1 MPAERSI
8 LIIDDDSALLALLA
22 EQLAEG
28 NEFHPVTAASLSEA
42 DKSLGGETAR
52 FDTVILDIGL
62 PDGDGREYCAKLR
75 AQGHKM
81 PIIMLTGSGG
91 EMDVVR
97 GLQAGAN
104 DYIVKPFRVLELM
117 ARIRTQLRD
126 FETSDD
132 AVFPIGRYLFRPST
146 RSLLEYASNR
156 RIHLTL
162 KEVALLKTLYRARKR
177 VVERQELLDQVW
189 GCHASVMTHTL
200 ETHVYRLRQKI
211 ESDPTEPRV
220 LVTHRNG
227 YSLMQENFPAGETWA
242 LPRSPAG
249 SYGEQ
254 PVAGLIST

>member
-1 MPAERSI
+1 MPAERPI
-8 LIIDDDSALLALLA
+8 LIIDDDSALRALLA

-42 DKSLGGETAR
+42 DKSLGGETGR
-52 FDTVILDIGL
+52 FELVILDITL

-104 DYIVKPFRVLELM
+104 DYIVKPFRVMELM
-117 ARIRTQLRD
+117 ARIRSQLRD
-126 FETSDD
+126 SETTDD
-132 AVFPIGRYLFRPST
+132 GAVFPIGRYLFRPST
-146 RSLLEYASNR
+146 NSLLEYASNR

-162 KEVALLKTLYRARKR
+162 NEVALLKTLYRARRR
-177 VVERQELLDQVW
+177 VVEHQELLNQVW
-189 GCHASVMTHTL
+189 GSHASVMTHTL

-227 YSLMQENFPAGETWA
+227 YSLMLENFPAGEAWCA
-242 LPRSPAG
+242 APQAG
-249 SYGEQ
+249 GGTASSRLQG
-254 PVAGLIST
+254 